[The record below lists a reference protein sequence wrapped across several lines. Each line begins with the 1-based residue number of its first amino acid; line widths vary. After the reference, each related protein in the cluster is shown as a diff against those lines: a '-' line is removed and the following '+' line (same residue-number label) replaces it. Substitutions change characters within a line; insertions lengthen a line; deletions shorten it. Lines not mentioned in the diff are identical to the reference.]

1 MRSSVKRV
9 STTIGAFGAAALGA
23 VLLGLST
30 GPVGAQTADA
40 TPAAVASPAGAAAT
54 GARTMLSLTEIEKV
68 ANAQGVRV
76 TELEVKD
83 NVVEVEGRDSS
94 NREVKLL
101 VDRRSGE
108 ILSRRFD
115 D

>member
-9 STTIGAFGAAALGA
+9 CATARVFGAAALGT
-23 VLLGLST
+23 VLLGLSA
-30 GPVGAQTADA
+30 GPSAAQTSEAA
-40 TPAAVASPAGAAAT
+40 PAPAAAPAGASAA
-54 GARTMLSLTEIEKV
+54 GVRQMLSLSEIEKL
-68 ANAQGVRV
+68 ASAQGVRV
-76 TELEVKD
+76 SELEVKD
-83 NVVEVEGRDSS
+83 NVVEVEGRDSG

-108 ILSRRFD
+108 ILSRKLD

>member
-40 TPAAVASPAGAAAT
+40 TPAAVAPPAGAAAT
-54 GARTMLSLTEIEKV
+54 GARTMLSLTDIEKV
-68 ANAQGVRV
+68 ANAQGLRV

-83 NVVEVEGRDSS
+83 NVVEVEGRDSG